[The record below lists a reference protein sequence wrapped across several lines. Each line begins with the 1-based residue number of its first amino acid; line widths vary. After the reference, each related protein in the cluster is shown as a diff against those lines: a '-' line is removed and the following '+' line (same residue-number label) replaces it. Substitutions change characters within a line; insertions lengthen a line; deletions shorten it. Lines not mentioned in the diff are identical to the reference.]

1 MILFFMPGK
10 QIRHFAL
17 ELLLKSYKF
26 LSISTTDKPKIF
38 AKNKKALVLVKIKIQ
53 SHLIIK

>member
-1 MILFFMPGK
+1 MPGK